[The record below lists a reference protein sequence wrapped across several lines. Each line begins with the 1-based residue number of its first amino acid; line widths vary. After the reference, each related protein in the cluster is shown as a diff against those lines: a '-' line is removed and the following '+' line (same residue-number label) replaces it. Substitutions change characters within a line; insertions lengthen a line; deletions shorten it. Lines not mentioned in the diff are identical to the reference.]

1 MKLKFGCWIEL
12 LEVLKVFKQERF
24 IFGLCQGEA
33 EEFFCFQTIVCEFGR
48 SFAGI

>member
-1 MKLKFGCWIEL
+1 MKLKFDCWIKL

-33 EEFFCFQTIVCEFGR
+33 EESFYFQTVVCEFGR